1 MESLQQ
7 VKSRMG
13 AVKNIGQ
20 ITKAM
25 EVVSATKMRKAQIL
39 AIESRPYAYAA
50 LGALADL
57 LRYAP
62 EHLLEKS
69 VLVQER
75 KVKKSLT
82 VLVASDRGLA
92 GAFNGNVI
100 RQFENLGV
108 GHLSEEVSYILV
120 GKKLAG
126 FAKRKGLN
134 VVGTFTGFG
143 DFASHEETAPL
154 TKLIVE
160 GYLRGDW
167 DEVTVLST
175 HFKSTLSQVV
185 LTREILP
192 MHLDLIRDTVREII
206 PVAGKFSHIHNKIVN
221 GPEKEELTSYIF
233 EPSPEVVLDKL
244 LPELL
249 QMQILHLLLEANAS
263 EHSAR
268 MVAMK
273 NASENSKELAENLNL
288 EFNKARQALIT
299 KEMIE
304 ITSAQTAL
312 S

>member
-25 EVVSATKMRKAQIL
+25 EVVSATKMRKAQTL
-39 AIESRPYAYAA
+39 AIESRPYAFAA

-75 KVKKSLT
+75 KVKNTLI

-100 RQFENLGV
+100 RTFENLITRSP
-108 GHLSEEVSYILV
+108 SENSSYILV

-134 VVGTFTGFG
+134 VVANFTGYG
-143 DFASHEETAPL
+143 DYATHEETAPL
-154 TKLIVE
+154 TTFIVD
-160 GYLRGDW
+160 GFLRGEW
-167 DEVTVLST
+167 DKVTVLST
-175 HFKSTLSQVV
+175 HFKSTLSQLV

-192 MHLDLIRDTVREII
+192 MHLDLIRETVKEIV
-206 PVAGKFSHIHNKIVN
+206 PVAGKFSHIHSKIVN

-233 EPSPEVVLDKL
+233 EPSPEIVLDRL